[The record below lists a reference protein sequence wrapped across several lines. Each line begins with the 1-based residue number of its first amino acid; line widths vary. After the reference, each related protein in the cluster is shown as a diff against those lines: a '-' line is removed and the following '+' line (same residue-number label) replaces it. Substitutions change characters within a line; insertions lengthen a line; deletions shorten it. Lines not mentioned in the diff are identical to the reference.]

1 MSNLFRSESVAFSTR
16 RLDGD
21 VILAQPLSTRLLT
34 LLAVIVLTAITLFV
48 STATFAR
55 KETVVGWLTPEQG
68 VMRAVATHS
77 GVIESFAVE
86 EAQFL
91 PAGGVIARVRRSAD
105 YQSGPVGQ
113 AVLDALSRQAEAALV
128 VASSQQAQLRND
140 EQRLR
145 ARLDGLTD
153 ELDRLNEQLAFQVA
167 EVGLADEDVAR
178 VEVIAQRGYVSTRE
192 LNSRQSVLL
201 SAQRGLASL
210 RQDSAALEQERTET
224 SAQLDAIPVRM
235 EAAAADAASA
245 QAVLDE
251 RTVLAEAQ
259 NSYTITSPI
268 DARVAAILQQ
278 EGRAVAAGQAIA
290 VLLPDGDM
298 IVAELFVPTRA
309 VGFIRPGQEVR
320 LAYEAFPHQR
330 FGVGRGEIIQVSQTV
345 LAPSEISVPGLLLN
359 EPVFRVRARLERQ
372 QIEAY
377 GEQIA
382 LQPGLL
388 LSADIVLERRSL
400 IEWAFDP
407 IFAAG
412 RR

>member
-34 LLAVIVLTAITLFV
+34 LLAIIVLTAAILFV

-77 GVIESFAVE
+77 GVIESLAVE
-86 EAQFL
+86 EAQSL

-113 AVLDALSRQAEAALV
+113 AVLDALGRQAEAALV
-128 VASSQQAQLRND
+128 AASSQQAQLRND

-153 ELDRLNEQLAFQVA
+153 ELNRLNEQLAFQVA

-178 VEVIAQRGYVSTRE
+178 VEVLAQRGYVSTRE

-268 DARVAAILQQ
+268 DARVAAVLQP
-278 EGRAVAAGQAIA
+278 EGQAVAAGQAIA

-330 FGVGRGEIIQVSQTV
+330 FGVGRGEVIQVSQTV

>member
-210 RQDSAALEQERTET
+210 RQDIAALEQERTET

-268 DARVAAILQQ
+268 DARVAAILQP